1 MIDLSLFKRFG
12 VDQLKFD
19 RATYDRV
26 RAQMSRIHFIGL
38 GALGIAFLAVVA
50 FWGFQLF
57 DMAESRSA
65 KAKEASLGPHVRAIE
80 ALQGPTDRTIQ
91 LLADVRPHQTATI
104 YAKVS
109 GYLKWINVDRGDK
122 VKAGQ
127 VIAEIDSGETDKQY
141 QASVADLE
149 NKRRLAERAKQ
160 LQSTGNTSQQ
170 ALETAQ
176 TNARMAQA
184 VMGQLDT
191 LRSYQTIRAPFDG
204 VVTARFADPGA
215 LIQSASTSQTN
226 ALPLVTLAD
235 SSDLRVV
242 IYISQVDVPYIHVGD
257 AVEVTDATD
266 PTRKVTAK
274 ISRTS
279 EMLDPTTRTLLAEI
293 DIDNTDSFLYPGSF
307 AYVNLKAPIKSF
319 VRIPATA
326 LVVRNNQQLVAVL
339 ADNDTVNLR
348 PVKVASIDGTV
359 VDVADGLT
367 VGEKI
372 AVSIP
377 DEVTDGSHI
386 QPVVEQA
393 RSN

>member
-1 MIDLSLFKRFG
+1 MVDLSLFKRLG

-19 RATYDRV
+19 RETFGRI
-26 RAQMSRIHFIGL
+26 RARMSRIHFIGL

-50 FWGFQLF
+50 FWAFQLL
-57 DMAESRSA
+57 DMAEARSA
-65 KAKEASLGPHVRAIE
+65 KAKEASLGPHVRTIE

-91 LLADVRPHQTATI
+91 LLADVRPHQSATI

-109 GYLKWINVDRGDK
+109 GYLRSISVDRGDK

-127 VIAEIDSGETDKQY
+127 IIAEVDSAETDKQY
-141 QASVADLE
+141 QAAVADLE
-149 NKRRLAERAKQ
+149 NKKHLAERAKQ

-170 ALETAQ
+170 ALETAE

-184 VMGQLDT
+184 VMGQLDA

-226 ALPLVTLAD
+226 ALPIVTLAD
-235 SSDLRVV
+235 ASDLRVA
-242 IYISQVDVPYIHVGD
+242 IYISQADVPYIHVGD
-257 AVEVTDATD
+257 VAEVVDATD

-293 DIDNTDSFLYPGSF
+293 DVDNADGFLYPGSF
-307 AYVNLKAPIKSF
+307 AYVNLHAPIKSF

-326 LVVRNNQQLVAVL
+326 LVVRNNQQMVAVL
-339 ADNDTVNLR
+339 GDNDTVKLR

-359 VDVADGLT
+359 VDVADGLA
-367 VGEKI
+367 VGEKV

-377 DEVTDGSHI
+377 DEVTDGSHV
-386 QPVVEQA
+386 QPVVDQV
-393 RSN
+393 RGS